1 MLSDN
6 IYEFFIFQG
15 CLILGAILT
24 AKHLN
29 KNKEKVNEEDRYL

>member
-6 IYEFFIFQG
+6 SYEFFIFKG

-24 AKHLN
+24 AKLLN
-29 KNKEKVNEEDRYL
+29 KNKEKVNEEDRCL